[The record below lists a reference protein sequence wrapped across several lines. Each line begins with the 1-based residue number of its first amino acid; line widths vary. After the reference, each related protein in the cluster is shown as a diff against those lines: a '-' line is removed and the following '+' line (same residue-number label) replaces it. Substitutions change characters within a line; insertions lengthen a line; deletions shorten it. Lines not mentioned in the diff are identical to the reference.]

1 MTTTAQ
7 LVAGHPFLAGLP
19 ETTLD
24 LVRGAATVEIFPVG
38 EYLFREGEPAE
49 RFFLLERGRVAL
61 ETHAPGRSAHLL
73 DSVGAG
79 GVVGW
84 SWLVPPHR
92 WFFDGRAVD
101 DVTAVVVDGS
111 SLRAAFD
118 EHPEAGYEVLR
129 RVTKVLYERMQS
141 ARVRLLDLYGDPR
154 GR

>member
-19 ETTLD
+19 ASTLG
-24 LVRGAATVEIFPVG
+24 LIQGAATVRIFAIG

-49 RFFLLERGRVAL
+49 SFFLLDRGRVAL
-61 ETHAPGRSAHLL
+61 ETHAPGRPAHLL
-73 DSVGAG
+73 ESVGPG

-92 WFFDGRAVD
+92 WFFDGRVLD
-101 DVTAVVVDGS
+101 DVSAVVVDGVL
-111 SLRAAFD
+111 LRAALD
-118 EHPEAGYEVLR
+118 EHPDAGYEVLQ
-129 RVTKVLYERMQS
+129 RVTHVLYERLQS

-154 GR
+154 ER